1 MDGFPV
7 NIADIGILAIML
19 ISGVFAFVRGFVHEF
34 LAVIAWI
41 GAALATIYGID
52 LVIPLARQVTTMQP
66 VADIGSGVAIFLV
79 VLVVLTI
86 LTRMLSK
93 RVQSSSLNTLDRS
106 LGLLFGILRGVVL
119 VCLAWLLVSW
129 ALPRKD
135 LPNWVIEARSL
146 PLVDQGKNL
155 LITLLPEEMRPSEAP
170 ENDALVPGQGHSFDD
185 LVRPRAKAAGPD
197 DPTGYN
203 DRQRKDMERLIES
216 SQ

>member
-7 NIADIGILAIML
+7 NITDIGILAVML
-19 ISGVFAFVRGFVHEF
+19 ISGIFAFVRGFVHEL

-41 GAALATIYGID
+41 GAALVTIYGID
-52 LVIPLARQVTTMQP
+52 LVIPLARKLTTMEP
-66 VADIGSGVAIFLV
+66 VADIGAGVVIFLV
-79 VLVVLTI
+79 VLVGLTI

-93 RVQSSSLNTLDRS
+93 RVQASSLSTLDRS

-135 LPNWVIEARSL
+135 LPDMIVEARSL
-146 PLVDQGKNL
+146 PLVEQGKDL
-155 LITLLPEEMRPSEAP
+155 LITLLPEEMQPSEPP
-170 ENDALVPGQGHSFDD
+170 ENGALAPALEHGFDD
-185 LVRPRAKAAGPD
+185 LVRPRAKASGPD
-197 DPTGYN
+197 EPTGYN